1 MSFDPNEFPSE
12 SATAEQ
18 VLAEVERGG
27 KPEVTS
33 TLSEAV
39 KRIEEANL
47 LKTLVNA
54 DIFAPNSAAP
64 EVLES
69 VKQRLQAWALNELEI
84 LLGMKQPAP
93 KAVAAAKSQ
102 FDDEETLSLKKL
114 AAKMLGRDSA
124 TISMPVREPAI
135 MQIGAQ
141 TQQILKNPQ
150 TVSAV
155 KLAAPKAPAVK
166 QPETPKAQVKQKDG
180 TYRDVNHG
188 KKTLRAN
195 GATPLP
201 MPNPAQATAIA
212 STQAISGATAMGHVL
227 ANPNP
232 NPQVNG
238 SVSNLI
244 SAAIQA
250 ATGGNQVAVLPDN
263 AGEAGDVND
272 RF

>member
-1 MSFDPNEFPSE
+1 MTFDPSEFPSE
-12 SATAEQ
+12 TATAEQ

-93 KAVAAAKSQ
+93 KVVAAAKSQ

-124 TISMPVREPAI
+124 TISMPAREPAI

-141 TQQILKNPQ
+141 TQQILKTPQ
-150 TVSAV
+150 AAPA
-155 KLAAPKAPAVK
+155 KAAAPKVEPIKEA
-166 QPETPKAQVKQKDG
+166 PKAQVKQKDG

-195 GATPLP
+195 GATPFP

>member
-1 MSFDPNEFPSE
+1 MSFDPSEFPSE
-12 SATAEQ
+12 PATAEQ
-18 VLAEVERGG
+18 VLAEVEKTGA
-27 KPEVTS
+27 PEVTS

-64 EVLES
+64 EVLDS

-93 KAVAAAKSQ
+93 KVVAQMKSQ
-102 FDDEETLSLKKL
+102 FDDEEVMALRKL
-114 AAKMLGRDSA
+114 TAKMLNRDSA
-124 TISMPVREPAI
+124 SITLPNREPAI
-135 MQIGAQ
+135 VQIGAQ
-141 TQQILKNPQ
+141 SQQILKNPQ
-150 TVSAV
+150 VASVRPTAPV
-155 KLAAPKAPAVK
+155 APKVVKPAG
-166 QPETPKAQVKQKDG
+166 PKAQVKQKDG
-180 TYRDVNHG
+180 TYRDVDHG

-212 STQAISGATAMGHVL
+212 SSQATSGANAMGHVL
-227 ANPNP
+227 ANPIP
-232 NPQVNG
+232 DQRVNG

-250 ATGGNQVAVLPDN
+250 ATGGNQVAVLPDSSS
-263 AGEAGDVND
+263 EAGDVND